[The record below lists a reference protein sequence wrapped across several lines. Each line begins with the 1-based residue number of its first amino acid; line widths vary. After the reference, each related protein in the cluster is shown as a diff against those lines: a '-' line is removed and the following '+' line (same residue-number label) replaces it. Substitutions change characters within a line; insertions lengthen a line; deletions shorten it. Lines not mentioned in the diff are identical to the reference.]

1 MNVLITGAGGQL
13 GRELSRQLQQNHK
26 VAALTKSDLDVANKE
41 EVQKVIG
48 QKKPEMIIHAA
59 AFTDVDQC
67 EANRRKAFEVNWRG
81 TAAVARAAE
90 AVQARLIYISTD
102 YVFDGKKKA
111 PYTEADTPFPLSVYG
126 LSKLYGEKCVLDYK
140 RGTVIRTSWL
150 FGHEGKNFLK
160 AILRQINEGNIL
172 RVVEDQIGS
181 PTYVKDLAEI
191 ILKLDKKTTGIYHV
205 SNTGAC
211 SRYEFAKAIVREAR
225 LNSGKVFPVST
236 DLYESIA
243 RRPAYSVMAHHALER
258 AGVAPPR
265 PWQEALKD
273 FFIKE
278 NSDD

>member
-1 MNVLITGAGGQL
+1 
-13 GRELSRQLQQNHK
+13 
-26 VAALTKSDLDVANKE
+26 
-41 EVQKVIG
+41 
-48 QKKPEMIIHAA
+48 MIIHAA

-150 FGHEGKNFLK
+150 FGHKGKNFLK
-160 AILRQINEGNIL
+160 AILRQAKGGNVL

-191 ILKLDKKTTGIYHV
+191 ILKLDQKTTGIYHV

-211 SRYEFAKAIVREAR
+211 SWYEFAKAIVREAG

-236 DLYESIA
+236 DLYGSIA
-243 RRPAYSVMAHHALER
+243 KRPAYSVMAHHALER
-258 AGVAPPR
+258 AGFAPLR

-273 FFIKE
+273 FFNKE

>member
-1 MNVLITGAGGQL
+1 MLITGAGGQL
-13 GRELSRQLQQNHK
+13 GKELSRQLLQNHQ
-26 VAALTKSDLDVANKE
+26 VTALTKSDLDVANKE
-41 EVQKVIG
+41 EVLKVIC
-48 QKKPEMIIHAA
+48 QKKPEMIIHTA
-59 AFTDVDQC
+59 AFTDVEQC
-67 EANRRKAFEVNWRG
+67 ESNRRKAFEVNWRG

-90 AVQARLIYISTD
+90 TVQARLIYISTD

-111 PYTEADTPFPLSVYG
+111 PYTEDDPPYPLSIYG

-160 AILRQINEGNIL
+160 AILRQVNENKIL

-211 SRYEFAKAIVREAR
+211 SWYEFAKAIVREAEV
-225 LNSGKVFPVST
+225 NPGKVIPVST
-236 DLYESIA
+236 DFYGTIA
-243 RRPAYSVMAHHALER
+243 KRPAYSVMAHHALKREGFDPLR
-258 AGVAPPR
+258 S
-265 PWQEALKD
+265 WQDALKE
-273 FFIKE
+273 FFNKE